1 MSSVDVFVANRVILT
16 HFDSYSTALVFA
28 RFGNTLLT
36 PSALPDG
43 ATLLDQ
49 SPALELAP
57 YAGPAVTAA
66 VFDRFD
72 FKPDDL
78 YRDDRYDAWAR
89 AGDSVFR
96 IHLFR
101 ARTFSPPLAQI
112 ENHGGTF
119 HPISELRTAPKVELG
134 LIRGVFNLI
143 MGGEQRHG

>member
-57 YAGPAVTAA
+57 YAGPAVTAE
-66 VFDRFD
+66 VLDPID
-72 FKPDDL
+72 IKPND
-78 YRDDRYDAWAR
+78 
-89 AGDSVFR
+89 
-96 IHLFR
+96 
-101 ARTFSPPLAQI
+101 Q
-112 ENHGGTF
+112 
-119 HPISELRTAPKVELG
+119 
-134 LIRGVFNLI
+134 
-143 MGGEQRHG
+143 